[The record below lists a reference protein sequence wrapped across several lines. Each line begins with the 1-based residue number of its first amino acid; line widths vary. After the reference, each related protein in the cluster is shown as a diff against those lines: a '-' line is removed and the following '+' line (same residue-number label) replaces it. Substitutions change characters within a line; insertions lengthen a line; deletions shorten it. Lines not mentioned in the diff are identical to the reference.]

1 MKYTKYISVVIYI
14 VLLVGLIIVMVK
26 GWNYVDNLERQ
37 VAERDMLIE
46 ELAFSESLIAEYFDI
61 EQDSVK
67 NVKTYTLKQSKRQQN
82 VQVINRKSQEFVKEV
97 EDILSSQL
105 IEYNSLR
112 SEYTRL
118 VTAYNDLIGKY
129 NENYSYSEALK
140 AALSLI
146 YGAYEIGYDIKMD
159 SIKYKISLLPSPKI
173 DSALI
178 LLPYFRENLEYDKEA
193 GVWLITTKTPK
204 RIKK

>member
-1 MKYTKYISVVIYI
+1 MKNTKYIRVIIAI
-14 VLLVGLIIVMVK
+14 VLLVGWIIIAVK
-26 GWNYVDNLERQ
+26 GRDYIDNLEKQ
-37 VAERDMLIE
+37 VGERDRLIE
-46 ELAFSESLIAEYFDI
+46 KLAFSESLIAEYFDI
-61 EQDSVK
+61 EQDSVN

-82 VQVINRKSQEFVKEV
+82 VQVITRESQEIVKEV
-97 EDILSSQL
+97 EDILSSQR

-118 VTAYNDLIGKY
+118 VTAYNELVDKY
-129 NENYSYSEALK
+129 NKIYSYSEALK

-146 YGAYEIGYDIKMD
+146 YGAYEIGYEIKMD
-159 SIKYKISLLPSPKI
+159 SINYKISLLPSPKI

-178 LLPYFRENLEYDKEA
+178 LLPYSRENIEYDKEA